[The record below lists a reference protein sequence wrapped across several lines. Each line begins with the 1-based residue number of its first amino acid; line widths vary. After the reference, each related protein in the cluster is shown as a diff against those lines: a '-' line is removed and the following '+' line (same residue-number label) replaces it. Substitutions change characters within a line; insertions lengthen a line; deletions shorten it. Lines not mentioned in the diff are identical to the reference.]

1 MCNSKIQSGHAMAS
15 AAVAEID
22 GRPVLQ
28 PASNTSNR
36 IATPEAG
43 RPLKK
48 TFHKSISLPTS
59 FTKHAARSDVV
70 DPGTAILPKLS
81 PPVSPKLKPAAKA
94 APKRSN
100 DPNGLNTSTD
110 KPSAKSR
117 PAMMTRSKSSV
128 GASQVVPSLDSSLL
142 SCDRAPGSIAAAQRE
157 HAVLMQARRKMR
169 IAHYGRTPAKL
180 EGKVVPVDS
189 SVLSDAS
196 GQEEKR
202 CSFITPNS
210 DPVYIAYHDQEWGVP
225 VHDDRML
232 FELLVLAGAQVGLD
246 WTTILKKRGEFRAAF
261 AEFDAE
267 LVSKYTEKQMVS
279 ISAAYGLDL
288 GRVRGV
294 VDNAKR
300 ILELSNRTPHVTG
313 LEQVRRELGS
323 LDKYL
328 WGFVNHKPLS
338 TNYTSCR
345 KIPVKT
351 SKSESISKDMVRR
364 GFRFVGPTVVHS
376 FMQAA
381 GLTNDHLLSCP
392 RHLHCCSLSTTN

>member
-70 DPGTAILPKLS
+70 DPGAATLPKLS

-157 HAVLMQARRKMR
+157 HAVLMQAQRKMR

-196 GQEEKR
+196 GLEEKR

-210 DPVYIAYHDQEWGVP
+210 DPVNIAYHDQEWGVP
-225 VHDDRML
+225 VHDDKML

-267 LVSKYTEKQMVS
+267 LVSKYTEKQMAS

-300 ILELSNRTPHVTG
+300 ILEVHD
-313 LEQVRRELGS
+313 QVIML
-323 LDKYL
+323 K
-328 WGFVNHKPLS
+328 
-338 TNYTSCR
+338 
-345 KIPVKT
+345 
-351 SKSESISKDMVRR
+351 
-364 GFRFVGPTVVHS
+364 
-376 FMQAA
+376 
-381 GLTNDHLLSCP
+381 
-392 RHLHCCSLSTTN
+392 SLSSSIRFHGAIRIPKMVDEATTSSHETDGRSRFIQLIEHYTTRGRRRRRRRRRRRYNMGKPITSRKLSKEKKNI

>member
-36 IATPEAG
+36 IAMPEAG

-70 DPGTAILPKLS
+70 DPGSATVPKLS
-81 PPVSPKLKPAAKA
+81 PPVSPKLKPASKA

-157 HAVLMQARRKMR
+157 HAVLMQAQRKMR

-189 SVLSDAS
+189 SVLIDAS

-210 DPVYIAYHDQEWGVP
+210 G
-225 VHDDRML
+225 
-232 FELLVLAGAQVGLD
+232 
-246 WTTILKKRGEFRAAF
+246 KK
-261 AEFDAE
+261 
-267 LVSKYTEKQMVS
+267 
-279 ISAAYGLDL
+279 
-288 GRVRGV
+288 
-294 VDNAKR
+294 
-300 ILELSNRTPHVTG
+300 
-313 LEQVRRELGS
+313 
-323 LDKYL
+323 
-328 WGFVNHKPLS
+328 
-338 TNYTSCR
+338 SCR
-345 KIPVKT
+345 LLPPQKGVLPFGIIL
-351 SKSESISKDMVRR
+351 IS
-364 GFRFVGPTVVHS
+364 P
-376 FMQAA
+376 
-381 GLTNDHLLSCP
+381 
-392 RHLHCCSLSTTN
+392 